1 MRRVCPGIF
10 YSGLDAASPFCQAG
24 PHQLSEQCQ
33 TLLSSKQ
40 PPPCEAPRSPG
51 RHALLRVGWPRAPFP
66 PAEPFDQAENFEQ
79 TETDGLLAGSYFVQT
94 RFAEYNIDLRRHIPA
109 RSRGA
114 FGGKTLRL
122 YCLTSR
128 SSNAAAFPRGPSD
141 PRRPHGHAEHTTQP
155 HELLAS
161 PRGHAH
167 APTPCRLVQ
176 TTLTSPIV

>member
-1 MRRVCPGIF
+1 MRRVCPSIF

-24 PHQLSEQCQ
+24 PHQLPNSAKHCARQRSR
-33 TLLSSKQ
+33 L
-40 PPPCEAPRSPG
+40 PARPREALDGTPYSALDGLARRSRWLNP
-51 RHALLRVGWPRAPFP
+51 L
-66 PAEPFDQAENFEQ
+66 DQAENFDQ

-128 SSNAAAFPRGPSD
+128 SSNAAASPRGPPD

-155 HELLAS
+155 HGLLAS